1 MKQYVFSK
9 ELLSKD
15 LRALGRTEEQIQ
27 NGLALYGTAFD
38 GERTSFLSEN
48 DAYASTPGY
57 REIPIVAY
65 DEDFQTLVDGIP
77 PNYHLLNRAADHTE
91 EKEKTADE
99 TLEEAGFICVANE
112 STFIRYEEKR
122 SDFTFF
128 ISLFPVREEFCIGVD
143 LAKDSNFVR
152 AGQDNVAERFD
163 FDIIF
168 AIAKKVKEL
177 GYEND

>member
-9 ELLSKD
+9 DLLIKD
-15 LRALGRTEEQIQ
+15 LKALGRTEEQI
-27 NGLALYGTAFD
+27 NNSLALYGAAFD
-38 GERTSFLSEN
+38 DGKTTFLSEN
-48 DAYASTPGY
+48 DTYANAPGY
-57 REIPIVAY
+57 REVPIIAY

-77 PNYHLLNRAADHTE
+77 LNYRLLGQAADHTE

-99 TLEEAGFICVANE
+99 MLEEAGFIRVANE
-112 STFIRYEEKR
+112 STFIRYEEKH

-128 ISLFPVREEFCIGVD
+128 ISLFPVRDEFCIGVD

-152 AGQDNVAERFD
+152 AGQDNVAERFN

-177 GYEND
+177 GYKND